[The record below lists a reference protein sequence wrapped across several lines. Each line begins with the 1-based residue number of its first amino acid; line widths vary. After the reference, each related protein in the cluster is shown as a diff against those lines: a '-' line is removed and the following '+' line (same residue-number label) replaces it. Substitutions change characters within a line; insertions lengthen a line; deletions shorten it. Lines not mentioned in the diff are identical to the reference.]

1 MTQGCEK
8 LNVEPVANRKETNL
22 LEWKLGWREEGQAVL
37 PRIMKALGREV
48 AKVTE
53 PSKRWREDVFH
64 ESAFWHHLF

>member
-8 LNVEPVANRKETNL
+8 LKYRTCGKQRGNQLAKWR
-22 LEWKLGWREEGQAVL
+22 LGGSEEGQAVL
-37 PRIMKALGREV
+37 PRIMKALRREL

-64 ESAFWHHLF
+64 ESAF